1 MAGLMKNPS
10 LRIKKTETNYFSVI
24 IPSANGLKCTKC
36 AKNGATSLQRD
47 YERALLTG
55 AAQGRD
61 RFEDPRET
69 AVKSDVKIKA
79 RFTPPRDPREK
90 VERPKCGEGGHG
102 RGIYT
107 CRPVVKAGVSEGE
120 RGWRSR
126 SEARAKIRGWKK
138 KGGEPDSGCGWIEEG
153 TARRGGWISRPAFM

>member
-1 MAGLMKNPS
+1 MCSEWCNQSSTRLRAG
-10 LRIKKTETNYFSVI
+10 VI
-24 IPSANGLKCTKC
+24 DT
-36 AKNGATSLQRD
+36 Q
-47 YERALLTG
+47 

-90 VERPKCGEGGHG
+90 VERPNCGEGGHS

-107 CRPVVKAGVSEGE
+107 CRPMVKTVASGGDVAEAKRE
-120 RGWRSR
+120 R
-126 SEARAKIRGWKK
+126 KY
-138 KGGEPDSGCGWIEEG
+138 GG
-153 TARRGGWISRPAFM
+153 